1 MQHKPYLNIL
11 AVSMNKIS
19 YLHCH
24 GIFLF
29 NFLEIITLA
38 FYFANIDLQK
48 AV

>member
-19 YLHCH
+19 YMCYY
-24 GIFLF
+24 GIFYLI
-29 NFLEIITLA
+29 FLKIIALA
-38 FYFANIDLQK
+38 FYFTNIDLQK